1 MSSAENYKAPGMTQP
16 RSGARVKEGLDQL
29 ASFNDAKG
37 QSMSIEL
44 TDTQFVMLSDAARRE
59 DRCLVALP
67 SLKGGAKLKVANKL
81 ISTGFVTEI
90 EARVG
95 APVWRS
101 ESETG
106 QAYTLRLTAEGAKA
120 IGLDEDAEAPDSR
133 GESRVLENHDPAIIS
148 SDVEATAAFEPREPA
163 AGGASAPRTGSKLA
177 QVIDL
182 LRQDGGATIDELI
195 GATGWLAH
203 TTRAALT
210 GLRKRG
216 YAVEINRK
224 DKDRGSFYRIRA
236 EDRGAVLARSE
247 ELTNFPSSEKPGQ
260 RLSKP
265 RARRAA

>member
-1 MSSAENYKAPGMTQP
+1 
-16 RSGARVKEGLDQL
+16 
-29 ASFNDAKG
+29 
-37 QSMSIEL
+37 MSIKL
-44 TDTQFVMLSDAARRE
+44 TDTQFAMLSDAARRE

-67 SLKGGAKLKVANKL
+67 SLKGGARLKVANKL
-81 ISTGFVTEI
+81 ISTGFVSEI
-90 EARVG
+90 EAKVR
-95 APVWRS
+95 APIWRRDN
-101 ESETG
+101 EMG
-106 QAYTLRLTAEGAKA
+106 KAYTLKLTAEGAKA
-120 IGLDEDAEAPDSR
+120 IGLDEDVEAPDSH
-133 GESRVLENHDPAIIS
+133 GESSALENHDPADIS
-148 SDVEATAAFEPREPA
+148 SEIEATAALEPRAPA
-163 AGGASAPRTGSKLA
+163 AGGPSAPRSGSKLA

-182 LRQDGGATIDELI
+182 LRQDGGATVDELI

-236 EDRGAVLARSE
+236 EDGGAVLAWSE
-247 ELTNFPSSEKPGQ
+247 ELTNSPSSETPGE